1 MRVLAFDTA
10 TEYLSVC
17 LYDSDSGI
25 LALERRAGPL
35 RHGAN
40 LAPVISGVLGK
51 SGTKDRR
58 GQLSEIDLVACVEG
72 PGSFTGLRIGY
83 ATAKGL
89 AAAAGNLPTVAI
101 GSLEALAR
109 RRRNFDGIVL
119 PLLDARKGRFYTA
132 LFERGTRLT
141 EDMDLSAE
149 AILELLSG
157 RSALTTG
164 FHSPLFRER
173 VPQQARKRLLSDPD
187 ATEPLAPELAEMAIE
202 AFKKGSVMGPGAGPR
217 YVRRSDAEISRESGR
232 AGSA

>member
-17 LYDSDSGI
+17 VYDSESGV
-25 LALERRAGPL
+25 LALEKREGPL

-40 LAPVISGVLGK
+40 LAPVVSDVLRRTAKKNQSRLLSG
-51 SGTKDRR
+51 
-58 GQLSEIDLVACVEG
+58 IDLVACIEG

-89 AAAAGNLPTVAI
+89 TAAASGDLPSLAI

-109 RRRNFDGIVL
+109 RRRGFDGIVV

-132 LFERGTRLT
+132 LFEKGTRLT
-141 EDMDLSAE
+141 EDMDLSPE
-149 AILELLSG
+149 EIVELVAG

-164 FHSPLFRER
+164 FHSPLFR
-173 VPQQARKRLLSDPD
+173 QRLGTEALDRLSPDPD
-187 ATEPLAPELAEMAIE
+187 ATEPLAPVLAEMAVE
-202 AFKKGSVMGPGAGPR
+202 AFETKSFMAPGAGPR
-217 YVRRSDAEISRESGR
+217 YVRRSDAEISREVR
-232 AGSA
+232 